1 MIAFYTVAVTDPIT
15 PELGEVQMHVVK
27 PKAPVVGRVVS
38 TSSCM
43 NGRSAS
49 FVRHVAIDVS
59 GTPLAG
65 SFRSGQAFGV
75 IAPGENERG
84 KPHAVRLYSLAC
96 PTQGE
101 DGDGNVVST
110 TVKRVIDEYSA
121 QKDGD
126 DQDAHH
132 LFLGVCSNYLC
143 DLKVGDEVLVS
154 GPAGK
159 RFLLPERP
167 ADHDYVFIA
176 TGTGIAP
183 FYGMVRE
190 LLQGPGGPN
199 PSRIHLVMG
208 TPYTTDLLYDEF
220 FRALADEHEQF
231 QYHPVISRSDIRREY
246 VDRYIDRCMD
256 ETFRGMFADPRTL
269 MYMCGLE
276 GMESG
281 MYRMLAKHGLA
292 EGFVEVKEP
301 LTLEGY
307 SDWDPKLMK
316 RHVKA
321 GPRSLVEVY

>member
-1 MIAFYTVAVTDPIT
+1 MTDPIA
-15 PELGEVQMHVVK
+15 PELGDVQMHVVK

-38 TSSCM
+38 SENCM
-43 NGRSAS
+43 SGRSAS
-49 FVRHVAIDVS
+49 FVRHVSIDVS
-59 GTPLAG
+59 GTPLAS

-101 DGDGNVVST
+101 DGGGNVIST
-110 TVKRVIDEYSA
+110 TVKRVIDEYA
-121 QKDGD
+121 PQKEGD
-126 DQDAHH
+126 EPDVHG

-143 DLKVGDEVLVS
+143 DLNVGDEVLVS

-159 RFLLPERP
+159 RFLLPEQP
-167 ADHDYVFIA
+167 EDHDYVFIA

-190 LLQGPGGPN
+190 LLRGSADTCA
-199 PSRIHLVMG
+199 SRIHLVMG
-208 TPYTTDLLYDEF
+208 TPYSTDLLYDDY
-220 FRALADEHEQF
+220 FRALADSCEQF
-231 QYHPVISRSDIRREY
+231 HYHPVISRSDIRREY

-256 ETFRGMFADPRTL
+256 ETFQAVFSDPRTL

-281 MYRMLAKHGLA
+281 MYRMLARHGLS

-301 LTLEGY
+301 LTLKGHA
-307 SDWDPKLMK
+307 DWDSKLMK
-316 RHVKA
+316 RHVKG
-321 GPRSLVEVY
+321 GPRSFVEVY

>member
-1 MIAFYTVAVTDPIT
+1 
-15 PELGEVQMHVVK
+15 MHAVK

-38 TSSCM
+38 TRLCM

-75 IAPGENERG
+75 IAPGEDEQG

-101 DGDGNVVST
+101 DGAGNVVST
-110 TVKRVIDEYSA
+110 TVKRVIDEYTP
-121 QKDGD
+121 QKDTD

-143 DLKVGDEVLVS
+143 DLQVGDEVLVT

-159 RFLLPERP
+159 RFLLPARP
-167 ADHDYVFIA
+167 EDHDYVFIA

-190 LLQGPGGPN
+190 LLESPGAPC
-199 PSRIHLVMG
+199 PSRMHLVMG
-208 TPYTTDLLYDEF
+208 TPYTTDLLYDDI
-220 FRALADEHEQF
+220 FRELQERHEQF
-231 QYHPVISRSDIRREY
+231 HYHPVVSRSDVRREY

-256 ETFRGMFADPRTL
+256 ETFRSMFEDPRTL

-281 MYRMLAKHGLA
+281 MYRTLARHGVA
-292 EGFVEVKEP
+292 EGFVELKEP
-301 LTLEGY
+301 FTFEGHA
-307 SDWDPKLMK
+307 DWDPKLMK